1 MKTRP
6 WTLAVIP
13 KAVKLLILAALS
25 VLMFNLGA
33 PAHAED
39 EKPQPPKAEKGG
51 KVGDKKKTNIDFEDE
66 LVEGELKKPELFY
79 LLQKKQFNFKRL
91 IKLREDFLPEMRRDA
106 DEIRRGRSK
115 N

>member
-6 WTLAVIP
+6 STLAVKL
-13 KAVKLLILAALS
+13 KAVRLLILAALS
-25 VLMFNLGA
+25 TLMFSLGVIA
-33 PAHAED
+33 FAED
-39 EKPQPPKAEKGG
+39 EKPQKTEKTTKAA
-51 KVGDKKKTNIDFEDE
+51 DKKKTNIDFEDE